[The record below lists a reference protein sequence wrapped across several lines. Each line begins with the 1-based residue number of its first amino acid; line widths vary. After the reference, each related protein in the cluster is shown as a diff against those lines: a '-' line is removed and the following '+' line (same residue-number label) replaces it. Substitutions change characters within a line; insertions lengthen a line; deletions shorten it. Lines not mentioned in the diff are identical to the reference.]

1 MPHGYN
7 GAMTNPKTTETGPKP
22 VTIVAD
28 SREAR
33 SGIASRL
40 AKIPG
45 VTLEQAELSSG
56 DYLIGNGI
64 AVERKAASD
73 FVISLME
80 GRLFDQLARMAIEH
94 ERVVVLIEG
103 DIYETRSAIAPEA
116 LDGAISYIALLSG
129 ASLISSPSVARTPHI
144 LHRMALHAVHG
155 LGYQIPLRAC
165 KPKGPAAAQY
175 LLEGLPS
182 VGPNAAQALLA
193 HFGSPRSVFAATRE
207 QLLAVKGIGPKSA
220 DAILAALS

>member
-64 AVERKAASD
+64 AVECDDCFPGNGQS
-73 FVISLME
+73 
-80 GRLFDQLARMAIEH
+80 
-94 ERVVVLIEG
+94 
-103 DIYETRSAIAPEA
+103 
-116 LDGAISYIALLSG
+116 
-129 ASLISSPSVARTPHI
+129 
-144 LHRMALHAVHG
+144 G
-155 LGYQIPLRAC
+155 LGDGCTGTRVA
-165 KPKGPAAAQY
+165 KPVQPYKG
-175 LLEGLPS
+175 
-182 VGPNAAQALLA
+182 
-193 HFGSPRSVFAATRE
+193 T
-207 QLLAVKGIGPKSA
+207 
-220 DAILAALS
+220 